1 MMTKSPTP
9 TIDTSDN
16 GSTFNT
22 IKQNI
27 YNSPFKTKGV
37 GKTLGF
43 LLGNIFMPGIGGLL
57 GGYLGGKKATSM
69 ANKFNLNK
77 ENLAEV
83 PNIAPFYDYKNTTNP
98 INKDI
103 GIINKDISN
112 QMATLTRAQKTRLE
126 TLKTQQESS
135 DTFGPLTPGQQQEIK
150 DLQNKEKESNLGLDT
165 ITAVAAN
172 GGLATMFRQ
181 KR

>member
-1 MMTKSPTP
+1 
-9 TIDTSDN
+9 
-16 GSTFNT
+16 
-22 IKQNI
+22 
-27 YNSPFKTKGV
+27 
-37 GKTLGF
+37 
-43 LLGNIFMPGIGGLL
+43 
-57 GGYLGGKKATSM
+57 
-69 ANKFNLNK
+69 
-77 ENLAEV
+77 
-83 PNIAPFYDYKNTTNP
+83 
-98 INKDI
+98 
-103 GIINKDISN
+103 
-112 QMATLTRAQKTRLE
+112 MATLTRAQKTRLE